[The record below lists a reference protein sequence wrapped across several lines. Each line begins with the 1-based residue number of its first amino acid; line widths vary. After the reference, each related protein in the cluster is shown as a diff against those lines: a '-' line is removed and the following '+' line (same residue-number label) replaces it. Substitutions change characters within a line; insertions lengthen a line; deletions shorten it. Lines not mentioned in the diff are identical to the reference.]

1 MRHAFKILE
10 ELGAECDRLGVRVV
24 VVDGERGS
32 ASEFLA
38 KIVRY
43 IEAREN
49 ECDAPQPTLTDEERE
64 GGGVVRG
71 DGLAL
76 SHQLRRRDRHAAWSA
91 KADAIIIKEDVFR
104 L

>member
-24 VVDGERGS
+24 DVHGERGS

-43 IEAREN
+43 IEARE
-49 ECDAPQPTLTDEERE
+49 CLTDAERE
-64 GGGVVRG
+64 AIAVAAEAYADDHGERFAATLRG
-71 DGLAL
+71 LLERL
-76 SHQLRRRDRHAAWSA
+76 SPPAT
-91 KADAIIIKEDVFR
+91 
-104 L
+104 

>member
-49 ECDAPQPTLTDEERE
+49 ECDAPQPTLTDAERE
-64 GGGVVRG
+64 AVSWCVEMAMSSATDCVDEIRTLRG
-71 DGLAL
+71 LL
-76 SHQLRRRDRHAAWSA
+76 DRM
-91 KADAIIIKEDVFR
+91 R
-104 L
+104 

>member
-1 MRHAFKILE
+1 LSADIGRTRRISGGSAVRFIRWFCERRIGRTKEAAMRHAFKILE

-24 VVDGERGS
+24 DVHGERGS

-49 ECDAPQPTLTDEERE
+49 ECDA
-64 GGGVVRG
+64 
-71 DGLAL
+71 
-76 SHQLRRRDRHAAWSA
+76 LRATP
-91 KADAIIIKEDVFR
+91 KTGE
-104 L
+104 